1 MDQNINGQYIP
12 VLELAWRRHAEFD
25 ENASKASNRYLR
37 MRDWVIIL
45 GVIATLLAV
54 LIDTFYW
61 QPFPE
66 PGVGGRVLRVT
77 LILVPIISSVIL
89 AFASKFQ
96 QGERWLALRTGAEE
110 IKKEVYLY
118 RTLLQGE
125 ADRQTWLNDRLGD
138 IQRRVY
144 EAVGGGL
151 VLDPYTGPIPRER
164 AAADKQ
170 REDAG
175 FDDLLP
181 DEYIRYRLDD
191 QLEWHTN
198 KAAKLQTQRTWLQ
211 IGIFFFGGLGT
222 FLAGLANIEGFGRL
236 SIWVALTTALA
247 AALTS
252 WTELRRMDQT
262 ITNYSQLILEL
273 KIIRDHWYSLAAAER
288 TGDEFFKLVIA
299 TEKVIWSQHNQFT
312 AEMRKAVAELRG
324 ESDDTLDRV
333 ASMPA
338 PAAIDRAIINKVQ
351 AKADTLSEKTPPATD
366 GDEEII
372 AEQPAEPAS
381 TSQNS
386 KRGLP
391 HAFVVMP
398 FGRKKGP
405 DGRWIDFNS
414 IYQDLIKPA
423 LEEAGFQSFRADEE
437 SVSGDILT
445 DMFQELLLA
454 DLVVCDLSIDNANVF
469 YELGVRHAF
478 RKRGVIHIQSGRSY
492 MPFDIFNVRTIPYI
506 CGESGKPDPH
516 HLEKDKQAIIKVI
529 RETWASDQARIHSP
543 IFNLLDGLTEPDR
556 KTLQTPLATG
566 YWREHR
572 EWEQRVTIARRR
584 KRIGDVLLLTEEV
597 SNPLIQE
604 DAIDEAGQALKNIG
618 SHALALQQYQ
628 RGLELNP
635 GNRRFRREEAFHLGR
650 LRRYDE
656 AIVKLERLLQDDPT
670 DIEAV
675 SYLGRIYKEM
685 WQNEWESID
694 DTQTKVKEAYE
705 MAYLLKKAI
714 HTYLAG
720 YSLNQNHYY
729 SGINALVLSVMLDH
743 LARVCE
749 AESDLDPEVEAI
761 RQQFPLL
768 KGAVQ
773 FSLEKAA
780 DQEPNNFW
788 VFASLGDLAVCTA
801 EQPKAV
807 KRAYKKALAMGGKSK
822 FALQSTIAQ
831 LKLLGS
837 LAFRAEFVAAGV
849 AVLEEAI
856 KKAYETEEME
866 TARPDYIPAQVF
878 LFSGHMIDDPQ
889 RPKPRFPP
897 DMEAEARQKIEQTL
911 DRRNANSYD
920 LAVTAGAA
928 CGGDILFIEAC
939 LKREMR
945 VEVYLPFQ
953 EAKFVEESVSFAGGD
968 WVERFHAIRLHPNVT
983 FHIQPDRLGPVPQ
996 DENAFARNNRWA
1008 LYSALIYGIE
1018 RIRLIVLWNGQG
1030 GDGPGGTRHMVQ
1042 EVRRLGGIA
1051 EHLDTTKFDY
1061 WKAKGKVGQVLDKLI
1076 MDE

>member
-1 MDQNINGQYIP
+1 MNQNENRQHTP

-25 ENASKASNRYLR
+25 ENAGKASNRYLR

-45 GVIATLLAV
+45 GVIATLLAI
-54 LIDTFYW
+54 LIDIFYW
-61 QPFPE
+61 RPFSE
-66 PGVGGRVLRVT
+66 SEIGGRVLRAM

-110 IKKEVYLY
+110 IKKEIYLY

-144 EAVGGGL
+144 ETVGGGL
-151 VLDPYTGPIPRER
+151 VLDSYTGPIPRQR
-164 AAADKQ
+164 AATDKQ
-170 REDAG
+170 REDTG
-175 FDDLLP
+175 FNDLLP

-191 QLEWHTN
+191 QLDWHTN
-198 KAAKLQTQRTWLQ
+198 KTAKLQTQRTWLQ
-211 IGIFFFGGLGT
+211 IGVFSFGGLGT
-222 FLAGLANIEGFGRL
+222 FLASLANFPEFGRL

-247 AALTS
+247 AALSS
-252 WTELRRMDQT
+252 WMELRRLDQT
-262 ITNYSQLILEL
+262 INNYGQLILEL
-273 KIIRDHWYSLAAAER
+273 KIIRDHWYSLTAEER

-312 AEMRKAVAELRG
+312 TEMRKAVAEMRG

-338 PAAIDRAIINKVQ
+338 PAAVDRAIISKVQ
-351 AKADTLSEKTPPATD
+351 AKVEALSD
-366 GDEEII
+366 GTSPETGGTKEII
-372 AEQPAEPAS
+372 AEQPAKPAE
-381 TSQNS
+381 TYQNS

-478 RKRGVIHIQSGRSY
+478 RKRGVVHIQSGRAY
-492 MPFDIFNVRTIPYI
+492 MPFDIFNVRTIPYT
-506 CGESGKPDPH
+506 CGENGKPEPQ

-529 RETWASDQARIHSP
+529 RETWASDQGRIHSP

-572 EWEQRVTIARRR
+572 EWEQRIAIARRQ

-597 SNPLIQE
+597 INPLIQE

-650 LRRYDE
+650 LKRYDE
-656 AIVKLERLLQDDPT
+656 AIVKLERLLEDDPT

-685 WQNEWESID
+685 WQNEWENID
-694 DTQTKVKEAYE
+694 DTQAKIKEAYE
-705 MAYLLKKAI
+705 MVYLLKKAI

-729 SGINALVLSVMLDH
+729 SGINALVLSVILDY

-749 AESDLDPEVEAI
+749 AEGDLDPEVEAI
-761 RQQFPLL
+761 RQQLPPLE
-768 KGAVQ
+768 GAVQ

-780 DQEPNNFW
+780 EKEPNNFW

-801 EQPKAV
+801 EQPKTV
-807 KRAYKKALAMGGKSK
+807 ERAYKKALAMGSKSK
-822 FALQSTIAQ
+822 FTLQSTITQ
-831 LKLLGS
+831 LKLLAS
-837 LAFRAEFVAAGV
+837 LAFRPEFVAAGIT
-849 AVLEEAI
+849 VLEEATE
-856 KKAYETEEME
+856 KAYQTAEME
-866 TARPDYIPAQVF
+866 TARPDYMPPQVF

-889 RPKPRFPP
+889 RSKPRFPP
-897 DMEAEARQKIEQTL
+897 AMEAEARKKIEQIL
-911 DRRNANSYD
+911 DQRDASSYD

-939 LKREMR
+939 LKREMK
-945 VEVYLPFQ
+945 VDVYLPFQ
-953 EAKFVEESVSFAGGD
+953 ETEFIKASVSFAGGD
-968 WVERFHAIRLHPNVT
+968 WVERFHAIRLNPNVT
-983 FHIQPDRLGPVPQ
+983 FHIQPDRLGSVAR
-996 DENAFARNNRWA
+996 DENEFARNNRWA
-1008 LYSALIYGIE
+1008 LYSALVYGIE

-1042 EVRRLGGIA
+1042 EVRRLGGVA

-1061 WKAKGKVGQVLDKLI
+1061 WKAKGKVGQALDQL
-1076 MDE
+1076 MRNE